1 MPHRYMIR
9 PEHPFDIRPDLHK
22 AASTKAESTTAESVI
37 RPKQL
42 VRSPSG
48 QDISTY
54 TYYLKKKIV
63 IKYIFISQIDQTL
76 IQYSRLYISPCR
88 SVFPFSG
95 HTIAR
100 FVVLQV
106 KISPLIHNIFLY
118 CFIFCKVYT
127 HTSNWAKFESI
138 LSSNKKNIANYIASF
153 HYSAHAIAR
162 FVVLQVKISPLI
174 HNILLYCFIFCKV
187 YTHISSWPKVESI
200 LLNSKKDI
208 DDHIFSGQFSGH

>member
-106 KISPLIHNIFLY
+106 KISPLIHNIFFFFL
-118 CFIFCKVYT
+118 
-127 HTSNWAKFESI
+127 
-138 LSSNKKNIANYIASF
+138 
-153 HYSAHAIAR
+153 
-162 FVVLQVKISPLI
+162 FVVKYILISQADQ
-174 HNILLYCFIFCKV
+174 
-187 YTHISSWPKVESI
+187 S
-200 LLNSKKDI
+200 LNR
-208 DDHIFSGQFSGH
+208 FY

>member
-106 KISPLIHNIFLY
+106 KISPLIHNIFFFFY
-118 CFIFCKVYT
+118 
-127 HTSNWAKFESI
+127 
-138 LSSNKKNIANYIASF
+138 
-153 HYSAHAIAR
+153 
-162 FVVLQVKISPLI
+162 
-174 HNILLYCFIFCKV
+174 LL
-187 YTHISSWPKVESI
+187 
-200 LLNSKKDI
+200 
-208 DDHIFSGQFSGH
+208 